1 MHGQAI
7 QAGTAWSHGA
17 ISRSSI
23 RALLRQYR
31 RLLQTPMVIVAT
43 DAAGAE
49 AIPEPVRFA
58 ADIASTED
66 LGVIRNEQPVA
77 ADGFIVWLE
86 GEELLQRAVR
96 KIFSCRIAWR
106 NSLYRY
112 ISHA

>member
-1 MHGQAI
+1 
-7 QAGTAWSHGA
+7 
-17 ISRSSI
+17 
-23 RALLRQYR
+23 
-31 RLLQTPMVIVAT
+31 MVIVAT

-58 ADIASTED
+58 GDIASTED
-66 LGVIRNEQPVA
+66 LGVFRNEQPVA

-96 KIFSCRIAWR
+96 KTFAGFSCRVARR
-106 NSLYRY
+106 NSLCRY